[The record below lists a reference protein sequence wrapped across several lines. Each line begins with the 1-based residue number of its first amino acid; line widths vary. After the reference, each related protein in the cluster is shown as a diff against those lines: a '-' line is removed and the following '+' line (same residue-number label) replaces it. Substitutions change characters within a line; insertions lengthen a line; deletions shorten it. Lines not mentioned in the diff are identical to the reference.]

1 MSKDAAQMPQTD
13 ISYLPTLDSLLSLAG
28 LSEGCGW
35 NLSAETYTGF
45 RLPGSS
51 LMFFEVKIALNGQEK
66 SILLI
71 CFDGLNLGKD
81 IDFVLKAAIYDNQT
95 GSFFF
100 CVCDRTLATLLP
112 PSSQQILPA
121 CASTHGSGRTAQPRT
136 TLNLILLPV
145 LLKGRVPAAGT
156 PDFMY
161 QIVPNASCMSGRHS
175 ATELYFK
182 PSNWYLN
189 KH

>member
-1 MSKDAAQMPQTD
+1 MPQTD
-13 ISYLPTLDSLLSLAG
+13 ISYLPTLDSLLSLAE
-28 LSEGCGW
+28 LSAGCGW

-51 LMFFEVKIALNGQEK
+51 LMFFEVKIALNGREK

-71 CFDGLNLGKD
+71 CFDGLNLGTD

-95 GSFFF
+95 GSFIF
-100 CVCDRTLATLLP
+100 CVCDRTLTTLLP

-136 TLNLILLPV
+136 TLNLSSSCLYRSRAGFQLC
-145 LLKGRVPAAGT
+145 AGT
-156 PDFMY
+156 PYFMY
-161 QIVPNASCMSGRHS
+161 QIVPNAARMSGRHS

-189 KH
+189 KHIR